1 MVEHIETWRN
11 IYCLLHSNFKR
22 TSVDCIA
29 EDTAVRDQ
37 VIIWSKGKKNARQE
51 ELKRSWDLELLRR
64 EGMKMESAASGGTEI
79 IGEDMNK
86 MGAYLSISLKKKQT
100 KKDVENRIQ

>member
-1 MVEHIETWRN
+1 
-11 IYCLLHSNFKR
+11 
-22 TSVDCIA
+22 
-29 EDTAVRDQ
+29 
-37 VIIWSKGKKNARQE
+37 
-51 ELKRSWDLELLRR
+51 
-64 EGMKMESAASGGTEI
+64 MKMESAASGGTEI